1 MNAVVE
7 QEDNKSSWKKKWL
20 LSESGASRAF
30 TCSSILSIFIQKI
43 DTTNEMQDLTDFTGE
58 GLFEMSKEEQNRYTE
73 MIYEICLNSLK
84 DLQRMHPNENMKL
97 HFLLNLHEVREHFV
111 KEEDYEMSYLINET
125 MNKINGH
132 EV

>member
-1 MNAVVE
+1 
-7 QEDNKSSWKKKWL
+7 
-20 LSESGASRAF
+20 
-30 TCSSILSIFIQKI
+30 
-43 DTTNEMQDLTDFTGE
+43 MQDLTDFTGE